1 MSSGGNGGKQTKKV
15 TSSSSKKAVS
25 FAPPPPPTKRKR
37 SDSDDDSAPDADDQY
52 HQVASARRERR
63 LHKNDDDD
71 DDDAVESTIIDTQT
85 SLQAEEGVEI
95 EPFHMKH
102 EETDGSGYFE
112 GDTYVFR
119 SNIDDGGEADAW
131 LDGIDSVQPVQHRR
145 QPKPTAAATSHRN
158 LDGWSTEEL
167 VQTILPHLSSS
178 STSSTETILQAIS
191 RYSHLSKSAS
201 TDRAKNLANDAFL
214 DLTEAAS
221 ALMLQGK
228 TNIYQQT
235 RQALVQSTQPTVA
248 VAAAAAPAPVAKAAA
263 ARRTEGGTKVPEV
276 LWEYKGQHDGA
287 IHGPYTSQQMFD
299 WTRSGYFVGASAV
312 PIRKRQPAAA
322 TATSNDLLSDLMD
335 DDDDDNENGNKE
347 DDTTSTNDWQMSDTV
362 AFDQYM

>member
-71 DDDAVESTIIDTQT
+71 DAVESTVIDTQT

-145 QPKPTAAATSHRN
+145 QPKPTA
-158 LDGWSTEEL
+158 
-167 VQTILPHLSSS
+167 P
-178 STSSTETILQAIS
+178 AI
-191 RYSHLSKSAS
+191 
-201 TDRAKNLANDAFL
+201 
-214 DLTEAAS
+214 
-221 ALMLQGK
+221 
-228 TNIYQQT
+228 
-235 RQALVQSTQPTVA
+235 
-248 VAAAAAPAPVAKAAA
+248 
-263 ARRTEGGTKVPEV
+263 
-276 LWEYKGQHDGA
+276 
-287 IHGPYTSQQMFD
+287 
-299 WTRSGYFVGASAV
+299 
-312 PIRKRQPAAA
+312 
-322 TATSNDLLSDLMD
+322 
-335 DDDDDNENGNKE
+335 
-347 DDTTSTNDWQMSDTV
+347 
-362 AFDQYM
+362 